1 MNSNTPKRAS
11 SRLRNLRR
19 SSNSHSRVASCG
31 SDCGSGPRCAWRGSS
46 SGNVPASSR
55 VGKLCGLR
63 CLAAAIVGQGQ
74 QPDHA
79 PASLACPRAARRY
92 PVTPGPTT
100 RPCAGKPRAHQ
111 GHRAAHRRCV
121 ATWSTTPSH
130 PCPAP
135 QADGPAPLRLPR
147 STVPSR
153 CLLPHGARRYGRDRS
168 AWSAVGGA
176 EQQLEPIIVEVDAQG
191 VADQPRRQRVEHL
204 AQGEA

>member
-31 SDCGSGPRCAWRGSS
+31 SDCGSGPRCALERFQFRQRSGLKQGRQAVRPALPRSSDRG
-46 SGNVPASSR
+46 
-55 VGKLCGLR
+55 
-63 CLAAAIVGQGQ
+63 
-74 QPDHA
+74 
-79 PASLACPRAARRY
+79 
-92 PVTPGPTT
+92 PGPTT

-191 VADQPRRQRVEHL
+191 VAAQPRRQRVEHL